1 MTSRENRYS
10 PEQDR
15 VEKGPCSVALRSNTN
30 DFKFQLQTE
39 QAANLTKQTPRC
51 PPTQLADAQDPLTS
65 AEHQRSPMKIQAQ
78 NTKMAGTIITII
90 TQAAAVIITT
100 IDIIGIMRVQMAT
113 QSGAEKM
120 KRL

>member
-1 MTSRENRYS
+1 
-10 PEQDR
+10 
-15 VEKGPCSVALRSNTN
+15 
-30 DFKFQLQTE
+30 
-39 QAANLTKQTPRC
+39 
-51 PPTQLADAQDPLTS
+51 
-65 AEHQRSPMKIQAQ
+65 MKIQAQ